1 MEEDVPKPLDG
12 VRILDMT
19 AVVMGPYAT
28 QILGDMGAD
37 IIKVEPPQGDTMRRV
52 GPMRHPDMGHMYLNS
67 NHSKRSI
74 ALDLKQPQG
83 RDALLRLA
91 ATVDVL
97 VYNVRPKAM
106 ARLGLSYEDVRAVND
121 KIIYV
126 GLVGYGQNGPYAE
139 KPAYDD
145 LMQGAAGMG
154 SLMARSGS
162 SAPRY
167 VPLTLA
173 DRAVGLHGVIAITGA
188 LYYRANTGQ
197 GQEVQVP
204 MFETMASMVLAD
216 HMAGATFDPPMGPT
230 GYQRLLSPDR
240 RPFQTRDGYVCVL
253 IYTDAHWER
262 FFQAIGRG
270 EVFRDDARFTTM
282 GARAENIDAV
292 YKTVSDIM
300 LTRTSRE
307 WLDLFEKAD
316 IPVTPMHT
324 IESLMEDPHLRA
336 VGLVEAVQHPTEGAI
351 RTVGAPATW
360 SASQPAPSRPA
371 PRIGQHSAEIL
382 REAGYSAGEI
392 AALVAQGALVD
403 GAAT

>member
-1 MEEDVPKPLDG
+1 MPKPLDG

-19 AVVMGPYAT
+19 AVVMGPYTT

-37 IIKVEPPQGDTMRRV
+37 IIKVEAPCGDTMRRV
-52 GPMRHPDMGHMYLNS
+52 GPMRHPDMGHLYLNT
-67 NHSKRSI
+67 NRSKRSI
-74 ALDLKQPQG
+74 ALDLKKPEG
-83 RDALLRLA
+83 RAALLKLA

-121 KIIYV
+121 KIIYA

-145 LMQGAAGMG
+145 LVQGAVGMG

-162 SAPRY
+162 PAPRY

-173 DRAVGLHGVIAITGA
+173 DRTVGLHGVIAITGA
-188 LYYRANTGQ
+188 LYFRTHTGQ
-197 GQEVQVP
+197 GQEIQVP

-216 HMAGATFDPPMGPT
+216 HMAGAMFDPPLGAT

-240 RPFQTRDGYVCVL
+240 RPFQTRDGHVCVL

-262 FFQAIGRG
+262 FFQAIGRAS
-270 EVFRDDARFTTM
+270 VFHEDARFTTM
-282 GARAENIDAV
+282 EARAENIDAV
-292 YKTVSDIM
+292 YKTVSEIM
-300 LTRTSRE
+300 LTRTSGE

-316 IPVTPMHT
+316 IPVMPMHT
-324 IESLMEDPHLRA
+324 VDTLIDDPHLRA
-336 VGLVEAVQHPTEGAI
+336 VGLLETTRHPSEGTL
-351 RTVGAPATW
+351 RTIGTPATW
-360 SASQPAPSRPA
+360 SVSQPAASRPA
-371 PRIGQHSAEIL
+371 PRIGEHSVEVL
-382 REAGYSAGEI
+382 REIGCDPGTI
-392 AALVAQGALVD
+392 AALIAQGTLID
-403 GAAT
+403 GAV